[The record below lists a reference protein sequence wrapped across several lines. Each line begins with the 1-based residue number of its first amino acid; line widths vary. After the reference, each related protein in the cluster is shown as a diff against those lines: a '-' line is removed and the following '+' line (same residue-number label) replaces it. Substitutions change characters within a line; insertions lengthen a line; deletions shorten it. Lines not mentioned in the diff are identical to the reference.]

1 MKPSLIVAGLGNP
14 GASYTF
20 TRHNVGFLAVEHLAE
35 KYGEGEWQDKQKF
48 ASQILEGRIVTAPI
62 LFVKPQT
69 FMNRSGEAVQKI
81 LDFFKLDPHEQLLVV
96 CDDIDLP
103 LGDVRMRM
111 KGGPGTHNG
120 LKSIV
125 DVIGEEFPRL
135 RIGIGAQ
142 PAGADLANW
151 VLSAPS
157 KEEADTLHAAI
168 EALPEQ
174 LETFVLG
181 EEPPR

>member
-20 TRHNVGFLAVEHLAE
+20 TRHNVGFWAVEHLAE
-35 KYGEGEWQDKQKF
+35 QYGEGEWKDKQKF
-48 ASQILEGRIVTAPI
+48 ASYILEGRIVTAPI

-69 FMNRSGEAVQKI
+69 YMNRSGEAIQKL
-81 LDFFKLDPHEQLLVV
+81 LDFFRLDPNEQLLVI
-96 CDDIDLP
+96 CDDVDLP
-103 LGDVRMRM
+103 LGDVRLRK

-135 RIGIGAQ
+135 RIGLGSQ
-142 PAGADLANW
+142 PPDTDLANW

-157 KEEADTLHAAI
+157 KEEEQALRSAVETL
-168 EALPEQ
+168 PGQ
-174 LETFVLG
+174 LEAFVLG